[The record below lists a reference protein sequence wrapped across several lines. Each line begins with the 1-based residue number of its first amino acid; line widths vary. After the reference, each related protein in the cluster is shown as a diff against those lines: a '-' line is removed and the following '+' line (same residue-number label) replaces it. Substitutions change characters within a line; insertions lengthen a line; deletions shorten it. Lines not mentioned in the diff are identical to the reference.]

1 MHFLAVSLKKYGI
14 CALLLCLACAVRAET
29 WQGTCVSVIDG
40 DSLMVTHAGGKKEV
54 RLYGIDAPEFDQA
67 FGRQARAFTRSLV
80 LQKKV
85 IVEAVEIDKY
95 GRTVAKVN
103 TPEGCVNERL
113 VAEGYAW
120 IFTRFCKSDDL
131 KAWRPLEK
139 NARQQ
144 GLGLWSQPDPT
155 APWDFRSSKRQAG
168 QDQAK
173 KSVPISSGLYRG
185 NTSSLVVH
193 AQGCTYYTCKK
204 CTAGFESLGAAIRAG
219 YKPCKNCI
227 DN

>member
-1 MHFLAVSLKKYGI
+1 MYFLAVSLKKYGI

-85 IVEAVEIDKY
+85 TVEAVEIDKY

-113 VAEGYAW
+113 IAEGCAW
-120 IFTRFCKSDDL
+120 VYKRYCKAGDQ
-131 KAWRPLEK
+131 KAWSALEQT
-139 NARQQ
+139 ARQQ
-144 GLGLWSQPDPT
+144 GLG
-155 APWDFRSSKRQAG
+155 
-168 QDQAK
+168 
-173 KSVPISSGLYRG
+173 SV
-185 NTSSLVVH
+185 V
-193 AQGCTYYTCKK
+193 
-204 CTAGFESLGAAIRAG
+204 AA
-219 YKPCKNCI
+219 
-227 DN
+227 

>member
-1 MHFLAVSLKKYGI
+1 MHFLAVSLKKYCI
-14 CALLLCLACAVRAET
+14 CVVLLCCAGVVQAET

-40 DSLMVTHAGGKKEV
+40 DSMMITHASGKKEV

-67 FGRQARAFTRSLV
+67 FGKQARAFTRSLV
-80 LQKKV
+80 LQIKV
-85 IVEAVEIDKY
+85 TVEPFEIDKY

-113 VAEGYAW
+113 IAEGCAW
-120 IFTRFCKSDDL
+120 IYTRFCKPDDL

-139 NARQQ
+139 QARQQ

-155 APWDFRSSKRQAG
+155 APWAFRSSKRKDEQK
-168 QDQAK
+168 QSK
-173 KSVPISSGLYRG
+173 KSGTLSAPYRG

-193 AQGCTYYTCKK
+193 AEGCKNYTCKN
-204 CTAGFESLGAAIRAG
+204 CTAGFDSLGAAIRAG